1 MGEVR
6 ARIVRTVLG
15 TAIVLGALPG
25 VASGATIAPTTF
37 ADDDTNNGNCTLRE
51 AIISANSDAADDAC
65 TAGTGADEI
74 PLQPGTYELSVPVA
88 GEDAAAT
95 GDLDITD
102 PDGLAI
108 TGAAA
113 GSTVDANGID
123 RVFNTLAVATATFD
137 RLTITGG
144 SVSGDMGGAIDVAG
158 GSTTNIVDTTLTG
171 NTATG
176 EGGAI
181 EVHNPGTT
189 LNLTD
194 STVSENS
201 STGAIAGDGGGLEY
215 DTSTSTVNVTNTTFS
230 GNTAAGEGGAIE
242 MEGGTGTFVNVTITN
257 NSAPSAGGI
266 VMTDDDGSVNL
277 KGTILAGNTAT
288 TAPDCTT
295 ATASPVT
302 SQGHNLIGTTS
313 GCAFAAQGTD
323 VIGQDPLVGPLA
335 DNGGPTLTHALLAG
349 SPAIDAGPPDAPPTD
364 QRGAPRNPDIGAYEL
379 VTCLGVVVN
388 RVGTAGDDELTGTED
403 PDAFLLLGG
412 NDTATGLGGNDAFC
426 GAEGNDTFNAGSGND
441 TAEGSAGNDS
451 MAGDAGND
459 SFDGG
464 DGDDS
469 GGGGEGDDTALG
481 LAGNDSWVGD
491 AGNDSYDG
499 GDGNDTATGGDGNDL
514 LKGLA
519 GNDRLKGLK
528 GNDKLKGGNGKDRLN
543 GGKGR
548 DRLNGGKSKDTCKG
562 AAGTDKGKGCEKEK
576 QIP

>member
-1 MGEVR
+1 VKSAGR
-6 ARIVRTVLG
+6 LSATFALAL
-15 TAIVLGALPG
+15 TAGLALP
-25 VASGATIAPTTF
+25 ASAGAATITPNTF
-37 ADDDTNNGNCTLRE
+37 DDDNTSNGNCTLRE
-51 AIISANSDAADDAC
+51 AVISANTDAAIDAC
-65 TAGTGADEI
+65 AAGTGADEI
-74 PLQPGTYELSVPVA
+74 PLQSGTYELSVPVA

-102 PDGLAI
+102 PDGLTI
-108 TGAAA
+108 TGGAA
-113 GSTVDANGID
+113 GSIVDANGID
-123 RVFNTLAVATATFD
+123 RIFNTLAAATATFD

-158 GSTTNIVDTTLTG
+158 GSTASIIDSTLTG

-181 EVHNPGTT
+181 EVHNPGTV
-189 LNLTD
+189 LNLIG
-194 STVSENS
+194 STVAGNA

-215 DTSTSTVNVTNTTFS
+215 DTSTSIVNVMNTTFS

-295 ATASPVT
+295 ATPTPIT

-313 GCAFAAQGTD
+313 GCTFAGQGTD
-323 VIGQDPLVGPLA
+323 LLGQDPLLGPLA
-335 DNGGPTLTHALLAG
+335 DNGGPTETHALLAG

-379 VTCLGVVVN
+379 VLCGAVVVN
-388 RVGTAGDDELTGTED
+388 RIGSGGDDDLTGTEG
-403 PDAFLLLGG
+403 PDAFLMLAG

-426 GAEGNDTFNAGSGND
+426 GGD
-441 TAEGSAGNDS
+441 GNDS
-451 MAGDAGND
+451 AAGGAGDDTAQGDAGND
-459 SFDGG
+459 AFSGG
-464 DGDDS
+464 DGDDTDA
-469 GGGGEGDDTALG
+469 GGEGDDTT
-481 LAGNDSWVGD
+481 SGD
-491 AGNDSYDG
+491 AGNDTAQGDAGNDVVNG
-499 GDGNDTATGGDGNDL
+499 GDGNDQ

-519 GNDRLKGLK
+519 GKDRLKGADGK
-528 GNDKLKGGNGKDRLN
+528 DRVKGGNGKDRLN
-543 GGKGR
+543 GGMGK
-548 DRLNGGKSKDTCKG
+548 DKLNGGKSKDICKG
-562 AAGTDKGKGCEKEK
+562 AGGKDTATGCEKEK